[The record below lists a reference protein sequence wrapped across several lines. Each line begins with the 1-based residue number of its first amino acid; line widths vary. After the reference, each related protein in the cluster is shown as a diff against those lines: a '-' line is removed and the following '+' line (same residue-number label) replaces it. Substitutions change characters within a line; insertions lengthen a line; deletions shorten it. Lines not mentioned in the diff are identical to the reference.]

1 MAFINYME
9 TPEVHAEITNEMF
22 FSNANLESVKH
33 VKPEIANDPML
44 YPPAEVRE
52 NLFLM
57 QPQSMELLR
66 LQTRLWA
73 ELKAGR

>member
-1 MAFINYME
+1 
-9 TPEVHAEITNEMF
+9 PEVHAEITNEMF
-22 FSNANLESVKH
+22 FANANLESKKF

-44 YPPAEVRE
+44 YPPQEVRDT
-52 NLFLM
+52 LFLM